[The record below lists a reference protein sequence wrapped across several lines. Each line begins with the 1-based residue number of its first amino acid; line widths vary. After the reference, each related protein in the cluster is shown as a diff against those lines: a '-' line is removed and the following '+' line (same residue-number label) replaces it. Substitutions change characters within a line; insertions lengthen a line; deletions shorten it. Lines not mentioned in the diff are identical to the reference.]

1 MTTKKLLAKN
11 ITISFLAVMI
21 IFMAFTG
28 VLDTRGEAYIDTAFE
43 RALITFGVARG
54 INGVISVAQGTEVA
68 VHPAGFGVNF
78 TPGEILDPINDLIE
92 RFSWVMLVSAASLGV
107 QKIFLNISASPI
119 LSIFLTIIV
128 SMIVLLLWKENIASN
143 AYRKQIQNLFLIIM
157 FVRFSVPVSAI
168 ASEVLY
174 DAFLTE
180 QYAESA
186 QQLEQTKETISSIS
200 AETKEEL
207 QVTENEGMMGRAKKW
222 FDTAAENINIQERID
237 QYQAAAADAS
247 KHAINLIAV
256 FIMQTVILPLVFL
269 WVVYRLLREFGKNI
283 VQPL

>member
-1 MTTKKLLAKN
+1 
-11 ITISFLAVMI
+11 
-21 IFMAFTG
+21 MAFAG
-28 VLDTRGEAYIDTAFE
+28 VLDNRGEAYIDTAFE
-43 RALITFGVARG
+43 RALITFGVARS

-107 QKIFLNISASPI
+107 QKIFLNMSASPI
-119 LSIFLTIIV
+119 LSVLLTILV
-128 SMIVLLLWKENIASN
+128 SIMVLLLWKGNIASN
-143 AYRKQIQNLFLIIM
+143 AYRKQFQNLFLIIL

-186 QQLEQTKETISSIS
+186 QQLEQTRETISSIS

-207 QVTENEGMMGRAKKW
+207 QVTENEGMMDRAKKW
-222 FDTAAENINIQERID
+222 FDSAAENINIQERID

-269 WVVYRLLREFGKNI
+269 WVVYRLLRDFGRNI